1 MSIITTNVSELLQN
15 AGKFG
20 RNFDICLK
28 IDEKVGGW
36 GERAGP
42 FRPSLRSATSPK
54 RGGLAA
60 GFPHFNKPCLSC
72 YFVGLHGVFHSFNM
86 VFHISTVERCRKPV
100 QNVEKARRSPPRRAS
115 AGFLHILHR
124 FSTSFHCGN
133 VENHVETVENPVQ
146 THKIAR

>member
-1 MSIITTNVSELLQN
+1 LSIITTNVSELLQN

-20 RNFDICLK
+20 RKFDFCLE
-28 IDEKVGGW
+28 IGRKVGGW

-42 FRPSLRSATSPK
+42 FRPSLRSASSPA

-100 QNVEKARRSPPRRAS
+100 QNVEKARRGGIFCGSFKVVS
-115 AGFLHILHR
+115 HVVHFLGACYNSYKR
-124 FSTSFHCGN
+124 
-133 VENHVETVENPVQ
+133 
-146 THKIAR
+146 